1 MGAKHSMDAH
11 QELSDE
17 QPCGGYDEGTVL
29 GQEGDPASN
38 RVRTDVLS
46 AAGLSADFLELAHDL
61 VGIGSYV
68 LNLRTRILYISRE
81 MALLLGLDD
90 TPFQMPLD
98 VYRRRF
104 YAPDRYALTT
114 QTAEAAYKSNQPL
127 WLDTQIIRADGRA
140 IWVRT
145 TSMFRTNDAG
155 DPVRVGMLRD
165 ITEQHDANESIER
178 HAQQL
183 REQAETLKRMAR
195 IMEHANDVIL
205 MMDENGRILEANHR
219 AVHAYGYRYDELK
232 SMTIAD
238 LRDVST
244 WETIPELLKVAGT
257 EEGAVFETLHRRKDG
272 SVFPVEVN
280 SRLMEIEG
288 QRCRLSVIRDI
299 SQRKEHEAQIAR
311 LNRLYAAVGQINL
324 AVVGAQS
331 REELFTSVCKVLVDV
346 SLFKMAWVGWM
357 NPDTHQ
363 VEAVAS
369 CGDDGQYL
377 AEIQIYADDR
387 SEGRGPVGTAV
398 REARTYVCN
407 DFFADSCTAPWRQAA
422 EHHGFRAVI
431 SLPFFQSAKVVGAL
445 TAYAAD
451 RNVFGEKE
459 ITLCNE
465 AAAAITL
472 ALDKFAHEQ
481 LRAQAEA
488 RQRASDERL
497 RAAFHSTL
505 IAYAIMERDGRR
517 MLDVNTRMAELFG
530 YTREEMIGHTAVELG
545 LYESPE
551 ERRRL
556 NQELDEVG
564 YVENYEVIAR
574 RKNGERFYVTL
585 SAMGLHA
592 AEPPLI
598 LATLIDITTR
608 KEAEL
613 ELEQHR
619 QHLEQMVAD
628 RTERLVAA
636 NQQLELEI
644 VERRRTEEALRESEE
659 KYRCLINQSS
669 SIILEWDT
677 EGRVLFLNAFGCA
690 FLGFTLDELLG
701 RNVVGTIVA
710 PCDETGTDMVAK
722 IEQIQKSPDA
732 FYSSENENI
741 RKNGE
746 KVWIAWT
753 NRGIY
758 DSDNRLIKTISFGI
772 DRTRQRESEKL
783 LHAQHHQLQEEIAKR
798 EKIEAKLLKS
808 HGILEKRVQARTR
821 ELTVANQQLSAEIA
835 ERKHAEALLRASEEQ
850 YRSIVETAQEGIYVY
865 DANWHFVFVN
875 KQLSDLLGY
884 TREEMVSHPIAMF
897 VFEHDLSAH
906 AARKAKHLAG
916 MAQVYENAY
925 RKKNGDAIWFRVSSS
940 PIFREGVFCGAIG
953 LVMDITNERQA
964 EARQRASDERLRI
977 AFKTSPD
984 AWAIVGCE
992 DGKIF
997 EANARMGE
1005 WYGYTQE
1012 EMTGHTTL
1020 ELGMWAVPEVR
1031 QELIEILKT
1040 RGRVENFEVLARRKN
1055 GETFWVSYS
1064 VSELCIDGTHLA
1076 LEIIQDITEAKQAAE
1091 ALQASENRFRTL
1103 IEQAPVAIGVNRDT
1117 AIVYVNRKYRELF
1130 HIPESVDLVGCSIL
1144 DHWSPESRI
1153 MVESF
1158 ASRRIRGEDAPSEY
1172 EGVAMRS
1179 NGDPFPVRVAVTTVH
1194 LNDGVATV
1202 GFLMDLTEV
1211 RRAENALRQA
1221 EELYRGIFEGAAEGI
1236 FRTTPD
1242 GRVLTVNPTMARILA
1257 YESPGQLLEELTN
1270 TATLLWSTPGDRER
1284 FVCELE
1290 AHNQVKNYVCQ
1301 LRRRDGSLVW
1311 ILTNARRVT
1320 DPEGR
1325 SICYEGFIS
1334 DITEKKQLEEQFLR
1348 VQRLESIGMLAAG
1361 IAHDLNN
1368 VLTPIKMAVSLLR
1381 ETHVEPTEAH
1391 LLKTL
1396 DASTERGV
1404 GLVRQILGFVRGV
1417 SGEPQL
1423 VQVKYLLQDIVD
1435 MITKTFPKSILLN
1448 VSVCND
1454 LWQVMANPTQL
1465 HQVVLNLCL
1474 NARDAM
1480 PQGGSLLLAAENR
1493 VLDPEA
1499 AAAIAGARPGA
1510 WLVLRV
1516 EDTGTGISPEIL
1528 TRIWEPF
1535 FTTKQMGQGTGL
1547 GLPTVRGIVE
1557 SHGGFIVV
1565 TTALGQ
1571 GTAFQVFI
1579 PPVTSS
1585 VENSLKTPAVSL
1597 PQGCGETILFVDDEE
1612 AIRVLVQRI
1621 LVRAGYRVVLAEN
1634 GAQALKVFEERPDTF
1649 ALVITD
1655 VEMPVMDGRTLAKH
1669 IRARAPNMKILMVSG
1684 LESQSAEDMWQSFAN
1699 DFLQKPFVASG
1710 LVATVKKI
1718 LIRD

>member
-1 MGAKHSMDAH
+1 MDVKHSMDTH
-11 QELSDE
+11 QEE
-17 QPCGGYDEGTVL
+17 AF
-29 GQEGDPASN
+29 AST
-38 RVRTDVLS
+38 RVRSDVLS

-90 TPFQMPLD
+90 TPLQMPLD

-114 QTAEAAYKSNQPL
+114 ETAEEAYKHDQPL
-127 WLDTQIIRADGRA
+127 WLNTQIIRADGRA

-145 TSMFRTNDAG
+145 TSVFRINDAG
-155 DPVRVGMLRD
+155 DSVRVGMLRD
-165 ITEQHDANESIER
+165 ITEQHDANESIEK
-178 HAQQL
+178 HTQQL
-183 REQAETLKRMAR
+183 REQAEALKRMAS

-205 MMDENGRILEANHR
+205 MMDENGHILEANHR
-219 AVHAYGYRYDELK
+219 AVESYGYTYDELT

-238 LRDVST
+238 LRATST
-244 WETIPELLKVAGT
+244 WETIPALLKATGT
-257 EEGAVFETLHRRKDG
+257 AEGAVFETLHRRKDG
-272 SVFPVEVN
+272 SVLPVEVN
-280 SRLMEIEG
+280 SRLIEIEG

-331 REELFTSVCKVLVDV
+331 REALFTSVCNVLVHV
-346 SLFKMAWVGWM
+346 SLFKMAWVGWK
-357 NPDTHQ
+357 NTETLQ
-363 VEAVAS
+363 IEAVAS

-377 AEIQIYADDR
+377 KTIQLYADER
-387 SEGRGPVGTAV
+387 PEGRGPVGTAV

-407 DFFADSCTAPWRQAA
+407 DFFADPCTVPWRVAV
-422 EHHGFRAVI
+422 ERHGFRSVI
-431 SLPFFQSAKVVGAL
+431 ALPFCQGGQVVGAL
-445 TAYAAD
+445 TAYATEC
-451 RNVFGEKE
+451 NVFGEKE

-472 ALDKFAHEQ
+472 ALDKFEHEQ
-481 LRAQAEA
+481 QRAQAEA

-497 RAAFHSTL
+497 RVAFHSTL

-530 YTREEMIGHTAVELG
+530 YTREEMIGHTSVELG
-545 LYESPE
+545 LYESLE
-551 ERRRL
+551 ERQRL
-556 NQELDEVG
+556 NQELDEAG
-564 YVENYEVIAR
+564 YVENYEVVAR

-613 ELEQHR
+613 ELEKHR

-628 RTERLVAA
+628 RTERLVAT
-636 NQQLELEI
+636 NQQLEQEI
-644 VERRRTEEALRESEE
+644 VERKRTEEALRESEA

-690 FLGFTLDELLG
+690 FLGFTLDEILG

-758 DSDNRLIKTISFGI
+758 DANNRLIKTISFGI

-783 LHAQHHQLQEEIAKR
+783 LHVQHHQLQEEIAKR
-798 EKIEAKLLKS
+798 EKVEAKLRKS
-808 HGILEKRVQARTR
+808 HAILEERVQERTY
-821 ELTVANQQLSAEIA
+821 ELTLANQQLFAEIA

-850 YRSIVETAQEGIYVY
+850 YRSIVETAQEGIFMY
-865 DANWHFVFVN
+865 DANWRFVFVN
-875 KQLSDLLGY
+875 KQFADLLGY
-884 TREEMVSHPIAMF
+884 TREEMVGHPIVML
-897 VFEHDLSAH
+897 VFEHDLRAH

-916 MAQVYENAY
+916 MAHVYENAY

-953 LVMDITNERQA
+953 LVVDITNERQA
-964 EARQRASDERLRI
+964 ESRQRASDERLRI

-984 AWAIVGCE
+984 AWTIVGCE
-992 DGKIF
+992 DGKIC
-997 EANARMGE
+997 EVNERMGE

-1012 EMTGHTTL
+1012 EMIGHTTI

-1031 QELIEILKT
+1031 QQLIETLKSQ
-1040 RGRVENFEVLARRKN
+1040 GRVENFEVLARRKN

-1064 VSELCIDGTHLA
+1064 VSELYIDGTHLA
-1076 LEIIQDITEAKQAAE
+1076 LEIIQDITETKQAAE

-1103 IEQAPVAIGVNRDT
+1103 IEQAPVAIGVSRST
-1117 AIVYVNRKYRELF
+1117 SIVYVNRKYRELF
-1130 HIPESVDLVGCSIL
+1130 HIPESVNLIGCSIL
-1144 DHWSPESRI
+1144 DHWSPESRLI
-1153 MVESF
+1153 IESF
-1158 ASRRIRGEDAPSEY
+1158 ASQCTRGEDAPSEY
-1172 EGVAMRS
+1172 EGIAMRS

-1257 YESPGQLLEELTN
+1257 YESPAQLLEELTN

-1290 AHNQVKNYVCQ
+1290 ARNQVKNYVCQ

-1311 ILTNARRVT
+1311 TLTNARRVT
-1320 DPEGR
+1320 APDGR

-1368 VLTPIKMAVSLLR
+1368 VLTPIKMAVPLLR
-1381 ETHVEPTEAH
+1381 EMHTDPAEIQI
-1391 LLKTL
+1391 LKTL

-1417 SGEPQL
+1417 SGAPQL
-1423 VQVKYLLQDIVD
+1423 VQVKYLLQDIGD
-1435 MITKTFPKSILLN
+1435 MITKTFPKSIQLS

-1493 VLDPEA
+1493 VLDAAA

-1547 GLPTVRGIVE
+1547 GLSTVRGIVE

-1565 TTALGQ
+1565 TTALGH
-1571 GTAFQVFI
+1571 GTAFQVFV
-1579 PPVTSS
+1579 PPVIASA
-1585 VENSLKTPAVSL
+1585 ENSLKTTAVSP

-1634 GAQALKVFEERPDTF
+1634 GAQALKIFEEHPDAF
-1649 ALVITD
+1649 ALIITD
-1655 VEMPVMDGRTLAKH
+1655 VEMPVMNGRALAKH
-1669 IRARAPNMKILMVSG
+1669 IRTRAPHMKILMVSG
-1684 LESQSAEDMWQSFAN
+1684 LESQSAEEMWQPFAN
-1699 DFLQKPFVASG
+1699 DFLQKPFVSSG

-1718 LIRD
+1718 LIHA